1 MKQGFRWGFLK
12 MMVNINSHIVL
23 LQPFSFLSVY
33 FFGHMLSPSFWWDDE
48 VGKGDTAGVWV
59 VADPYQCKK
68 NDGKGPVHSFHSSS
82 SSSSFIHPQV
92 YTWWWRK
99 RKLAVQDGGG
109 SGVCVGGYHMVHTA
123 MCSARYRSSFYI
135 CLTCLFDAPFSIS
148 APTTTTSPPV
158 VNLG

>member
-59 VADPYQCKK
+59 VADPYQCKIK
-68 NDGKGPVHSFHSSS
+68 WWKRPSPPFPLLIFLLLLHSSS
-82 SSSSFIHPQV
+82 GLHLMMREEKTCCPR
-92 YTWWWRK
+92 WWWFWC
-99 RKLAVQDGGG
+99 
-109 SGVCVGGYHMVHTA
+109 VCVWGGYHMVHTP

-148 APTTTTSPPV
+148 APTTPP
-158 VNLG
+158 